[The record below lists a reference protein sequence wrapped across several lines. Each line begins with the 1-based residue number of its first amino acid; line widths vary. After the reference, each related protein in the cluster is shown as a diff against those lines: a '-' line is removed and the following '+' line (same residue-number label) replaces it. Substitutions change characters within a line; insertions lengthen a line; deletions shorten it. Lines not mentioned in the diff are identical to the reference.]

1 MVGDREQTLRWQGF
15 RMLSVDE
22 ITDCFME
29 AFKRDTNGSVYI
41 VTPGSS
47 YVEVPN
53 IENRSVDYYNDCKWL
68 LSRIQHRKRRKT
80 KL

>member
-15 RMLSVDE
+15 RMLSIEE

-53 IENRSVDYYNDCKWL
+53 IENR
-68 LSRIQHRKRRKT
+68 
-80 KL
+80 